1 MQAPRGCSQF
11 VVLESAL
18 SSATPGDRVPDLRV
32 AIRLLA
38 GSSSSE
44 AQTHPTPEGV
54 ALDSLVSGASPGQ
67 VIVRPVQAFPPKL
80 PGPWPLSRRWS
91 PKALWPC
98 KLPPFLSSLGLRQSC
113 VHSRNSSHVP
123 KPALMKVSNR
133 KWTSKL
139 KCPQKAQ
146 RRGRHW
152 VELFLGGSLRR
163 SSGERASS
171 SQAPASFSVAPPYPW
186 PGSLVVKFLE
196 SLGAELV
203 LFCSSTHTY
212 FAWDA

>member
-1 MQAPRGCSQF
+1 MQAPRGCFQF
-11 VVLESAL
+11 FVLESAL

-32 AIRLLA
+32 VIRLLA

-44 AQTHPTPEGV
+44 AQTHPTPKGV
-54 ALDSLVSGASPGQ
+54 ALDSLVSDASPGQ
-67 VIVRPVQAFPPKL
+67 VIAWPVRAFPPKL
-80 PGPWPLSRRWS
+80 LGPWPLGRRWS
-91 PKALWPC
+91 PAALWPC
-98 KLPPFLSSLGLRQSC
+98 KLPPFLSSLGLQKSR

-133 KWTSKL
+133 KWPSKL

-171 SQAPASFSVAPPYPW
+171 SQAPGSFSVAPPYPW

-203 LFCSSTHTY
+203 LFCSTTHTH

>member
-11 VVLESAL
+11 VLESAL

-32 AIRLLA
+32 VIRLLA

-67 VIVRPVQAFPPKL
+67 VIARPVQAFPPKL

-113 VHSRNSSHVP
+113 VHSRNSFHCAQASPNESQQQEMDIQAEMFSKSP
-123 KPALMKVSNR
+123 KERKALDRTLSWR
-133 KWTSKL
+133 
-139 KCPQKAQ
+139 
-146 RRGRHW
+146 
-152 VELFLGGSLRR
+152 ELEKELW
-163 SSGERASS
+163 GESI
-171 SQAPASFSVAPPYPW
+171 
-186 PGSLVVKFLE
+186 L
-196 SLGAELV
+196 
-203 LFCSSTHTY
+203 
-212 FAWDA
+212 

>member
-1 MQAPRGCSQF
+1 M
-11 VVLESAL
+11 

-32 AIRLLA
+32 VIRLLA

-67 VIVRPVQAFPPKL
+67 VIARPVQAFPPKL

-113 VHSRNSSHVP
+113 VHSRNSFHVP

-139 KCPQKAQ
+139 KCSQKAQ

-152 VELFLGGSLRR
+152 IELFLGGSLRR

-171 SQAPASFSVAPPYPW
+171 RQAPASFSVAPPYPW

-203 LFCSSTHTY
+203 LFCSSAHTY

>member
-67 VIVRPVQAFPPKL
+67 VIARPVQAFPPKL
-80 PGPWPLSRRWS
+80 LGPWPLSRRWS

-133 KWTSKL
+133 RWTSKL

>member
-11 VVLESAL
+11 VLESAL

-32 AIRLLA
+32 VIRLLA

-67 VIVRPVQAFPPKL
+67 VIARPVQAFPPKL

-113 VHSRNSSHVP
+113 VHSRNSFHVP

-139 KCPQKAQ
+139 KCSQKAQ

-152 VELFLGGSLRR
+152 IELFLGGSLRR

-203 LFCSSTHTY
+203 LFCSSAHTY